1 MKEKLLFASAAVL
14 MLGSCAKDD
23 AELAPAVN
31 SGKTAFIANMPID
44 NVNKTRIHLENGE
57 YSWDIGDMVGVSTV
71 NKSQNIPF
79 ITKSGGPSAVFE
91 AVKEDLDYLGKE
103 TFYMVYPYNASTKI
117 DGTADAPTVNMTI
130 PAIQRYRQNSFATMT
145 IPAVAV
151 VENYDHDNPSSNEI
165 TFTPLAAYMRVLVN
179 GQGTLK
185 QFKVELEQK
194 DGAPIKIAGSNAV
207 SLSEE
212 NVKLSLAQDNTENS
226 EEIILDF
233 GKGGLALDYNGSA
246 PLMFVI
252 PTDIELHK
260 DDKLKCSAKLEGD
273 NEWKAVGEFVLPKEY
288 TTLKNRTFNIQSKT
302 FTIGLEDKTLI
313 TSVDEFL
320 RYVYAVNKFAVDDD
334 EVSDL
339 VWENEGAKEYKTAL
353 IINNELDC
361 STISDQLI
369 SDPSDA
375 MYDAYVWYLRE
386 NRGNFT
392 FPGDKTFKLEGVDPK
407 NPVTIVDM
415 NVKTSGNGIFE
426 NNANASLE
434 NIIIKN
440 AVVTVDNKDLKKT
453 DVAKF
458 LADNNTASFTNVKVE
473 GGEIK
478 AAAGTTFTKAALL
491 GSVTASA
498 LKKNAE
504 LVGADHPVY
513 DGKAILVAESLDI
526 DADVDLT
533 NYVADAPKFGEIK
546 GYKADSKITVKDVA
560 LDDVK
565 ASIMAIIAETD
576 DTKYFSVMFTEGA
589 DTPSPITTSLWT
601 GLVGNFKNQIDT
613 AEAFAAAIAKLETEA
628 VNVALVNNIDLLGKK
643 WISVDNNSEAI
654 TINGNQFTLKNVNIT
669 NYTYNAEKKENVID
683 DRYALNAAH
692 TFSVFG
698 KEANVT
704 SLNVEGLTIDIIG
717 GEVNEDDGETLGE
730 VSVGGLA
737 LEGAANYVNLT
748 GATIKVAD
756 DVNLKKEDDKKTYIG
771 GIMTEKTGASANN
784 TAVVTFTHPE
794 GTVTNPYFAR

>member
-117 DGTADAPTVNMTI
+117 EGTADAPTVNMTI
-130 PAIQRYRQNSFATMT
+130 PQIQRYRQNSFATMT

-151 VENYDHDNPSSNEI
+151 VEDYDHDNPSSNEI

-185 QFKVELEQK
+185 QFKVELERK
-194 DGAPIKIAGSNAV
+194 DGTLIKIAGSNAV

-212 NVKLSLAQDNTENS
+212 NVKLSLAQDNAENS

-273 NEWKAVGEFVLPKEY
+273 NEWKAVGEFVLPKDY

-320 RYVYAVNKFAVDDD
+320 RYVYSVNTYAANNADAP
-334 EVSDL
+334 EDL
-339 VWENEGAKEYKTAL
+339 VWENAGAKEYKTAL
-353 IINNELDC
+353 IINDLDC
-361 STISDQLI
+361 SKINDRLI
-369 SDPSDA
+369 SQVPVN
-375 MYDAYVWYLRE
+375 MYDAYVWYLRTNDE
-386 NRGNFT
+386 NFI
-392 FPGDKTFKLEGVDPK
+392 FPASAKFMLAGDDAK
-407 NPVTIVDM
+407 NPVTIANM
-415 NVKTSGNGIFE
+415 NVKTTGVGIFE

-440 AVVTVDNKDLKKT
+440 AVVTVDNQSLKKT

-458 LADNNTASFTNVKVE
+458 LANDNMAFKNVKVD

-478 AAAGTTFTKAALL
+478 AATGTTFGKAALL
-491 GSVTASA
+491 GSVKASV
-498 LKKNAE
+498 LGDNAK
-504 LVGADHPVY
+504 LVGADPVY
-513 DGKAILVAESLDI
+513 DGNAILMAESLEI
-526 DADVDLT
+526 DENVDLT

-546 GYKADSKITVKDVA
+546 GNNAGSQITVKDVA

-576 DTKYFSVMFTEGA
+576 DTKYFSVMFTEGS
-589 DTPSPITTSLWT
+589 TTTSLWT
-601 GLVGNFKNQIDT
+601 GLVGDFKNQIDT
-613 AEAFAAAIAKLETEA
+613 AEAFAAAIAKLETA
-628 VNVALVNNIDLLGKK
+628 VVNVALVNNIDLLGKK
-643 WISVDNNSEAI
+643 WISVDNNSKAI
-654 TINGNQFTLKNVNIT
+654 TINGNHFTLKNVNIT

-683 DRYALNAAH
+683 DRYVLTAAH

>member
-44 NVNKTRIHLENGE
+44 NVNKTRIHLESGE

-117 DGTADAPTVNMTI
+117 EGTADAPTVNMTI
-130 PAIQRYRQNSFATMT
+130 PQTQRYRQNSFATMT

-194 DGAPIKIAGSNAV
+194 DGGKIKIAGSNAV

-226 EEIILDF
+226 ENIILDF

-260 DDKLKCSAKLEGD
+260 DDKLICYAKLEED
-273 NEWKAVGEFVLPKEY
+273 ADFKAVGEFVLPKDY

-302 FTIGLEDKTLI
+302 FTIGLENKTLI
-313 TSVDEFL
+313 TNEDEFL
-320 RYVYAVNKFAVDDD
+320 RYVYSVNTYAANDADAP
-334 EVSDL
+334 EDL
-339 VWENEGAKEYKTAL
+339 VWTNAGNTEYKTAL
-353 IINNELDC
+353 IINDLDC
-361 STISDQLI
+361 SKINDRLI
-369 SDPSDA
+369 SQVPVN
-375 MYDAYVWYLRE
+375 MYDAYVWYLRTNDE
-386 NRGNFT
+386 NFI
-392 FPGDKTFKLEGVDPK
+392 FPATAKFMLAGDDAK
-407 NPVTIVDM
+407 NPVTIENM
-415 NVKTSGNGIFE
+415 NVKTTGVGIFE
-426 NNANASLE
+426 NNADASLE

-440 AVVTVDNKDLKKT
+440 ATVTVDNKSLKKT
-453 DVAKF
+453 DVVKF
-458 LADNNTASFTNVKVE
+458 LANDKMTLKNVKVD

-478 AAAGTTFTKAALL
+478 AAAGTTFGKAALL
-491 GSVTASA
+491 GSVKASV
-498 LKKNAE
+498 LGDNAK
-504 LVGADHPVY
+504 LVGADPVY
-513 DGKAILVAESLDI
+513 DGNAILMAESLEI
-526 DADVDLT
+526 DEDVDLT
-533 NYVADAPKFGEIK
+533 SYVAAAPKFGEINGGVAGK
-546 GYKADSKITVKDVA
+546 QITVKDVA

-576 DTKYFSVMFTEGA
+576 DTKYFSVMFTEGS
-589 DTPSPITTSLWT
+589 TTTSLWT
-601 GLVGNFKNQIDT
+601 GLKGNFTDGQIRT
-613 AEAFAAAIAKLETEA
+613 AEDLVAAVAELENAA
-628 VNVALVNNIDLLGKK
+628 VTAALKNNIDLLGKK
-643 WISVDNNSEAI
+643 WISVDNASKAI
-654 TINGNQFTLKNVNIT
+654 TIEGNKFTLKNVNIT
-669 NYTYNAEKKENVID
+669 NYTYDAEEKENVID
-683 DRYALNAAH
+683 GVYDPAAAH

-698 KEANVT
+698 KKADVT

-717 GEVNEDDGETLGE
+717 GEVDEDAGETLGE

-756 DVNLKKEDDKKTYIG
+756 DVNLKKESDEKAYIG

>member
-103 TFYMVYPYNASTKI
+103 TFYMVYPYNASTTI
-117 DGTADAPTVNMTI
+117 ESTADAPTVNMTI
-130 PAIQRYRQNSFATMT
+130 PKTQRYRQNSFATMT

-194 DGAPIKIAGSNAV
+194 DGTPIKIAGSNAV

-273 NEWKAVGEFVLPKEY
+273 NEWKAVGEFVLPKDY
-288 TTLKNRTFNIQSKT
+288 KTLKNRTFNIQSKT

-320 RYVYAVNKFAVDDD
+320 RYVYAVNKFAVDDV

-339 VWENEGAKEYKTAL
+339 VWEKEGVKEYKTAL

-361 STISDQLI
+361 STIRDQMI

-375 MYDAYVWYLRE
+375 MYDAYVWYLRD
-386 NRGNFT
+386 NGGNFM
-392 FPGDKTFKLEGVDPK
+392 FPADKAFKLAGVDPE
-407 NPVTIVDM
+407 NPVTIMDM

-426 NNANASLE
+426 NNPDASLE
-434 NIIIKN
+434 NIIIKD
-440 AVVTVDNKDLKKT
+440 AVVTVDNDKLNDA
-453 DVAKF
+453 VAKF
-458 LADNNTASFTNVKVE
+458 LADNNTESFNNVKVE

-478 AAAGTTFTKAALL
+478 AAAGTIFTKAALL
-491 GSVTASA
+491 GSVKASA
-498 LKKNAE
+498 LKNNAE
-504 LVGADHPVY
+504 LVGTDPVY
-513 DGKAILVAESLDI
+513 DGKAILVAESLNI
-526 DADVDLT
+526 DGDVDLT
-533 NYVADAPKFGEIK
+533 SYVADAPKFGEIVGTSK
-546 GYKADSKITVKDVA
+546 GAKITIVGDVNEEN
-560 LDDVK
+560 VEK
-565 ASIMAIIAETD
+565 SIMKVINTF
-576 DTKYFSVMFTEGA
+576 DTGENYFSVMMENGQNV
-589 DTPSPITTSLWT
+589 TSLWT
-601 GLVGNFKNQIDT
+601 GLSGEYTNGQQITT
-613 AEAFAAAIAKLETEA
+613 AEDLAAAVATSKTED
-628 VNVALVNNIDLLGKK
+628 VKFSFMSNIDLRNLNWVAGGEHKT
-643 WISVDNNSEAI
+643 
-654 TINGNQFTLKNVNIT
+654 TIDGNGRTLKNVRIT
-669 NYTYNAEKKENVID
+669 NYTTGENDEKVITSNWFNVV
-683 DRYALNAAH
+683 RYV
-692 TFSVFG
+692 SVFG
-698 KEANVT
+698 KEANIT
-704 SLNVEGLTIDIIG
+704 ALNVDELTIDIIG
-717 GEVNEDDGETLGE
+717 EESENAEDLSEIY
-730 VSVGGLA
+730 VGGLA
-737 LEGAANYVNLT
+737 YQGVATYVNLT
-748 GATIKVAD
+748 GATIDVAD
-756 DVNLKKEDDKKTYIG
+756 DVKLAKESDGKSYIG
-771 GIMTEKTGASANN
+771 AVMSITQYSSLNATVNANATINGVAAVGAFGKINK
-784 TAVVTFTHPE
+784 
-794 GTVTNPYFAR
+794 

>member
-57 YSWDIGDMVGVSTV
+57 YSWDMGDMVGVSTFG
-71 NKSQNIPF
+71 KSQNIPF
-79 ITKSGGPSAVFE
+79 ITNSGGETAIFT

-103 TFYMVYPYNASTKI
+103 TFYMVYPYNALTKI
-117 DGTADAPTVNMTI
+117 EGTADAPTVKMTI

-165 TFTPLAAYMRVLVN
+165 TFTSLAAYMRVLVN

-185 QFKVELEQK
+185 QFKVELERN
-194 DGAPIKIAGSNAV
+194 DRTLIRIAGSNDV

-212 NVKLSLAQDNTENS
+212 NAKLSLEQDNVENS
-226 EEIILDF
+226 EDIILDF
-233 GKGGLALDYNGSA
+233 GEGGLALDYNVSA

-252 PTDIELHK
+252 PTDIELYEG
-260 DDKLKCSAKLEGD
+260 DKVKCSAKLEGD
-273 NEWKAVGEFVLPKEY
+273 VDFKAVGEFVLEKGY
-288 TTLKNRTFNIQSKT
+288 TTERNHTFNIQSKT

-320 RYVYAVNKFAVDDD
+320 RYVYAVNKFTVDDA

-339 VWENEGAKEYKTAL
+339 VWDNEGTKEYKTAL

-361 STISDQLI
+361 STISDQFI

-386 NRGNFT
+386 NRGNFM
-392 FPGDKTFKLEGVDPK
+392 FPAGKKFKLEGVDLK
-407 NPVTIVDM
+407 NPVTIANM

-426 NNANASLE
+426 NNADALLE
-434 NIIIKN
+434 NIIIKD
-440 AVVTVDNKDLKKT
+440 AVVTVDNDKLNDA
-453 DVAKF
+453 VAKF
-458 LADNNTASFTNVKVE
+458 LADNNTESFNNVKVE

-478 AAAGTTFTKAALL
+478 AAAGTIFTKAALL
-491 GSVTASA
+491 GSVKASA
-498 LKKNAE
+498 LKNNAE
-504 LVGADHPVY
+504 LVGTDPVY
-513 DGKAILVAESLDI
+513 DGKAILVAESLEI

-533 NYVADAPKFGEIK
+533 NYVATAPKFGEIK
-546 GYKADSKITVKDVA
+546 GKEPGKQITVKDVA

-565 ASIMAIIAETD
+565 ASIMAIIAETNNS
-576 DTKYFSVMFTEGA
+576 KYFSVMFTEGSN
-589 DTPSPITTSLWT
+589 TISPITTSLWT
-601 GLVGNFKNQIDT
+601 GLVGDFKNQIDT

-643 WISVDNNSEAI
+643 WISVDNNSKAI
-654 TINGNQFTLKNVNIT
+654 TINGNKFTLKNVNIT
-669 NYTYNAEKKENVID
+669 NYAYNEQTKKNELVDNYLLTDNHI
-683 DRYALNAAH
+683 
-692 TFSVFG
+692 FSVFG
-698 KEANVT
+698 SEANVT

-717 GEVNEDDGETLGE
+717 GEVDEDAGETLGE

>member
-117 DGTADAPTVNMTI
+117 EGTADAPTVNMTI
-130 PAIQRYRQNSFATMT
+130 PQTQRYRQNSFATMT

-194 DGAPIKIAGSNAV
+194 DGGKIKIAGSNAV

-226 EEIILDF
+226 ENIILDF

-260 DDKLKCSAKLEGD
+260 DDKLICYAKLEED
-273 NEWKAVGEFVLPKEY
+273 ADFKVVGEFVLPKDY

-302 FTIGLEDKTLI
+302 FTIGLENKTLI
-313 TSVDEFL
+313 TNEDEFL
-320 RYVYAVNKFAVDDD
+320 RYVYSVNTYAADNAGAPK
-334 EVSDL
+334 DL
-339 VWENEGAKEYKTAL
+339 VWENEGVKEYKTAL
-353 IINNELDC
+353 IINDLDC
-361 STISDQLI
+361 SKINDRLI
-369 SDPSDA
+369 SQVPVN
-375 MYDAYVWYLRE
+375 MYDAYVWYLRTNDE
-386 NRGNFT
+386 NFI
-392 FPGDKTFKLEGVDPK
+392 FPASAKFMLAGDDAK
-407 NPVTIVDM
+407 NPVTIANM
-415 NVKTSGNGIFE
+415 NVKTTGGVGIFE

-440 AVVTVDNKDLKKT
+440 AVVTVDNQSLKKT

-458 LADNNTASFTNVKVE
+458 LADDKMDFKNVKVD

-478 AAAGTTFTKAALL
+478 AAAGTTFGKAALL
-491 GSVTASA
+491 GSVKASS
-498 LKKNAE
+498 LSTNAE
-504 LVGADHPVY
+504 LVGAYPVY
-513 DGKAILVAESLDI
+513 DGNAVMAAESLEI
-526 DADVDLT
+526 DENVDLT
-533 NYVADAPKFGEIK
+533 SYVAAAPKFGEIK
-546 GYKADSKITVKDVA
+546 GNNAGSQITVKDVA

-576 DTKYFSVMFTEGA
+576 DTKYFSVMFTEGS
-589 DTPSPITTSLWT
+589 TTTSLWT
-601 GLVGNFKNQIDT
+601 GLKGNFTDGQIRT
-613 AEAFAAAIAKLETEA
+613 AEDLVAAVAELENAA
-628 VNVALVNNIDLLGKK
+628 VTAALKNNIDLLGKK
-643 WISVDNNSEAI
+643 WISVDNASKAI
-654 TINGNQFTLKNVNIT
+654 TIEGNKFTLKNVNIT
-669 NYTYNAEKKENVID
+669 NYTYDAEEKENVID
-683 DRYALNAAH
+683 GVYDPAAAH

-698 KEANVT
+698 KKADVT

-717 GEVNEDDGETLGE
+717 GEVDEDAGETLGE

-756 DVNLKKEDDKKTYIG
+756 DVNLKKESDEKAYIG